1 MYHSRMD
8 IGDFRQQLLNWADGA
23 LEDFMYDA
31 LGSSVDTLS
40 LTDMFQQ
47 LEELAVVVVDEDMK
61 QVQTQTVVPE
71 VEKTVYDALD
81 SKDDTL
87 FPTDVIGQFKEQA
100 VVVANKD
107 MKQEVV
113 PLLYGDSRGQ
123 EGGGQGKTKHK
134 TFARCEEPSC
144 QFNMEL
150 EVEVSAQ
157 C

>member
-113 PLLYGDSRGQ
+113 PYFNRRELGLGRGQ
-123 EGGGQGKTKHK
+123 PGKNK
-134 TFARCEEPSC
+134 TQDFC
-144 QFNMEL
+144 QM
-150 EVEVSAQ
+150 
-157 C
+157 